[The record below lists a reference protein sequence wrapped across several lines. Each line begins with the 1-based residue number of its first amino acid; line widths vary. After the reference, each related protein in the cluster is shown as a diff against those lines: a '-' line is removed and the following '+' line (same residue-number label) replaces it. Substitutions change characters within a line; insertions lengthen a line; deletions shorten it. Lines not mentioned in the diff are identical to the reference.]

1 MLPRYQIFVSSTF
14 RDLSDERQAV
24 QEAILELNHF
34 PAGME
39 TFPAADST
47 PWELIESVIADSD
60 YYILIIGGR
69 YGSTGPE
76 GISYTEMEYNL
87 ALKLQKPILAFLH
100 AAPDMIPSGKSELN
114 SEARKKLDEFR
125 SKVSS
130 RHCKFW
136 KNKDEL
142 KSQVLIA
149 ITHTIRTKPACGWI
163 PNSGPSKHELL
174 QQLNDLQ
181 LRYDSLQTETELL
194 RKNNGGSHIHFSLQ
208 SIDKEYLVKFKG
220 AGYDKNFE
228 YPMQLRDIF
237 FGIAKDL
244 IIPCPERQIGYIFK
258 KIIEDAISG
267 TEIAYEIK
275 SLQNRSLWTSGLVSV
290 DDNELQSILLIF
302 MAADLIEPE
311 ARPQTSGSEGKISSR
326 EIKHWKLTAAGRIL
340 FLKTVIA
347 Q

>member
-14 RDLSDERQAV
+14 RDLSDERQVV

-76 GISYTEMEYNL
+76 GISYTEMEYDL

-100 AAPDMIPSGKSELN
+100 AAPEMIPSGKSELN
-114 SEARKKLDEFR
+114 LEARQKLDEFR

-149 ITHTIRTKPACGWI
+149 ITHTVRTKPAPGWI
-163 PNSGPSKHELL
+163 RNMGPSKQELL

-181 LRYDSLQTETELL
+181 LRYDALETETKVL
-194 RKNNGGSHIHFSLQ
+194 RHSSGAVSTQPPDK
-208 SIDKEYLVKFKG
+208 SIDKEYSVKFKG
-220 AGYDKNFE
+220 FGYDKSFE
-228 YPMQLRDIF
+228 YPMLLKDIF
-237 FGIAKDL
+237 FGLAKDL
-244 IIPCPERQIGYIFK
+244 LIPCPERQVAYIFK

-267 TEIAYEIK
+267 TEIANEIK
-275 SLQNRSLWTSGLVSV
+275 THQRRSLWSSGLVSI
-290 DDNELQSILLIF
+290 DNGELQSILLFF

-311 ARPQTSGSEGKISSR
+311 ARQQTSGSDGKISSR
-326 EIKHWKLTAAGRIL
+326 EVKHWKLTTTGKAI
-340 FLKTVIA
+340 FLKTLVS